1 MVFVDYLTKW
11 PEVFATPDQSAL
23 TIAKLL
29 VENVVCR
36 HGVPA
41 QLLSDRGA
49 AFLSQLMKEV
59 CEVLGVKKVNTT
71 AYHPQTDGLIEWFN
85 RTLTSMLSKK
95 VQQDGS
101 DWDLHLPYVLFAYR
115 ASIQESTQESPFFLL
130 HGRDPRLPSALNMEV
145 SELQNKIDLDTYK
158 EELMTGLVEAW
169 KLAKKHVQQA
179 QKVQKK
185 YYDRKTKEP
194 TYREGDR
201 VFVYMPKEKA
211 NIAYKFA
218 RPFHRPFRVVEVLE
232 TGVVVCRVDQQQ
244 GETIRV
250 AFNRVRRCPNP
261 IPENEF

>member
-1 MVFVDYLTKW
+1 M
-11 PEVFATPDQSAL
+11 
-23 TIAKLL
+23 AKLL

-49 AFLSQLMKEV
+49 VFLSQLMKEV

-71 AYHPQTDGLIEWFN
+71 AYHPQIDGLVERFN

-95 VQQDGS
+95 VQEDGS

-115 ASIQESTQESPFFLL
+115 ASIQESTEESPFFLL
-130 HGRDPRLPSALNMEV
+130 HGRDPRLPSALKMEV
-145 SELQNKIDLDTYK
+145 SQLRSEIDLETYK
-158 EELMTGLVEAW
+158 GELMAGLIEAW

-179 QKVQKK
+179 QKVQNK

-211 NIAYKFA
+211 NKA
-218 RPFHRPFRVVEVLE
+218 
-232 TGVVVCRVDQQQ
+232 
-244 GETIRV
+244 
-250 AFNRVRRCPNP
+250 
-261 IPENEF
+261 